1 MSMGLGI
8 KFAGQGLLKAL
19 GPMLGRVGPRVKQ
32 VAARSMPILSEAD
45 RAAPTWGALGRSA
58 ALGAIP
64 EMTFAGLGA
73 AALPEGTPLGERVGA
88 ALWNGGIDS
97 VLGVGGDIGIGL
109 GGRKL
114 GLGDQATTVAQMA
127 GMPLVYA
134 AGQYIPRPFD
144 GNARKRAEDAQAE
157 QQAELRK
164 MEDDEL
170 VRAVREG
177 TLEELLGPQ
186 RQGPEQMIFGW
197 GQ

>member
-1 MSMGLGI
+1 MSIAM
-8 KFAGQGLLKAL
+8 AGQALIKAL
-19 GPMLGRVGPRVKQ
+19 GPALARFGPKVKS
-32 VAARSMPILSEAD
+32 VAARSMPFLSEAE
-45 RAAPTWGALGRSA
+45 RAAPTWGALGKSA

-64 EMTFAGLGA
+64 EVAFASLGA
-73 AALPEGTPLGERVGA
+73 AALPAGTPMGERVGA
-88 ALWNGGIDS
+88 ALWNGTIDS
-97 VLGVGGDIGIGL
+97 VLGLGGDVGIGL

-134 AGQYIPRPFD
+134 AGQHIPRPFD
-144 GNARKRAEDAQAE
+144 GNAWKRAEDAQAE
-157 QQAELRK
+157 QQAKLRD
-164 MEDDEL
+164 MEDEQL
-170 VRAVREG
+170 IEAVRKG